1 MDLIKNIKQAET
13 QAQEIINKAKED
25 AAKRAEEGRLMRL
38 ESLSK
43 AESERKKAIEEA
55 ISAARAGAKEEIEQ
69 LKAQAEANKQ
79 QLSQTA
85 QGKIDGAVTRVL
97 DYLKG

>member
-13 QAQEIINKAKED
+13 QAQEIINKAKEQ
-25 AAKRAEEGRLMRL
+25 AAKQAEEGRLMHL

-43 AESERKKAIEEA
+43 AESGRKKAIEEA
-55 ISAARAGAKEEIEQ
+55 VSAAQSEAKAEIEQ
-69 LKAQAEANKQ
+69 LKARAETDRQ
-79 QLSQTA
+79 QLGQTA
-85 QGKIDGAVTRVL
+85 QGKIDRAVARVL